1 MKTAT
6 TSEVVSFEDFKKE
19 ANTNVLTD
27 NHIKKI
33 MQVFDSKENEKHFAL
48 SVSFEKVASN
58 DYNLSV
64 SSYVE
69 VEDSREVVDIEQLNA
84 DLKTTVTKIERLR
97 KDIDVIVA
105 QIEDGELDA

>member
-1 MKTAT
+1 
-6 TSEVVSFEDFKKE
+6 
-19 ANTNVLTD
+19 
-27 NHIKKI
+27 
-33 MQVFDSKENEKHFAL
+33 MQVFDSKENEKHFAR

-69 VEDSREVVDIEQLNA
+69 VEDSREVVDIEKLNA

-105 QIEDGELDA
+105 KIEDGELDA